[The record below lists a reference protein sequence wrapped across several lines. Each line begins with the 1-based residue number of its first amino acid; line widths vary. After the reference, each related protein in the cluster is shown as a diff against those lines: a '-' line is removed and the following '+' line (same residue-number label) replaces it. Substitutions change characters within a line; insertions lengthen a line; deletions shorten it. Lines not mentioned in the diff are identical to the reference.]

1 MSLQYFFYRVKD
13 LPRLARTLAKVFLFT
28 RHNHSKSATTFYRRN
43 LLNSFKKICKMKNDI
58 VMLDVSSSYTCSSK
72 NIPSV
77 EPSYLMGC
85 GGGSLVVHQAVVQQI
100 RVRIEDKKT
109 ARENVG
115 GDILIKQYFHRVHT
129 KERK

>member
-1 MSLQYFFYRVKD
+1 
-13 LPRLARTLAKVFLFT
+13 
-28 RHNHSKSATTFYRRN
+28 
-43 LLNSFKKICKMKNDI
+43 MKNAI

-100 RVRIEDKKT
+100 RVRIEDICKKT
-109 ARENVG
+109 VREKLG
-115 GDILIKQYFHRVHT
+115 GDILKNSIFT
-129 KERK
+129 GSTRKRENNWKLV